1 MFDISFLAKMPDHRP
16 RYVLLFG
23 LMVII
28 ILTSSSCAQRTTGG
42 PNFVLPPDTGAWRLS
57 GNWRFHFGDDPAYA
71 SSGFAD
77 SSWQLVAVPDTWSR
91 RNLPSAGI
99 AWYRSMIA
107 ISDTAA
113 MGAIGLYFEHVHMAM
128 EVYWNGELIGSNGK
142 VANRAGEET
151 AGNDAFLCR
160 IPTGKIAN
168 GAHLLA
174 LRISNHHAV
183 SGGISLPPKIGGYK
197 KLADYQNA
205 HHYFYGFLFGIFFIS
220 GLYHLSLYWCGRAR
234 REYLLFA
241 LLSFGFAIFVFI
253 DPMSD
258 LFQANQHFFRLR
270 FQALWLDTLLLVAL
284 GYGFM
289 VTQFDYPHRWLMRL
303 VVAATLLLIPAVF
316 YRENIFDMGLEWQV
330 RNWWIQSTALGSVYL
345 SFWALKQRR
354 PGSLILVFGTLLL
367 GAGGFLS
374 VHLDSSL
381 IAFFAFAIFVFAMS
395 ITLSNKMS
403 VLENEVKKMMQVFR
417 LFVPD
422 QVLARIAKNGI
433 DSIRLGS
440 VEDGYASILFS
451 DIRSFATVAETLTPS
466 ETLGYLNAVM
476 QRMAPIVQAHNGFV
490 NQYVGDAI
498 MAIFYSPTHTR
509 DAVNSGIAMRHAL
522 RQYNLEREQ
531 RGEEHIEIGI
541 GINSGRVIMGTIG
554 SPTRMESAVIGDAVN
569 LASRIEQLT
578 KRYRVGILI
587 AENNYLELPDREK
600 YCSREVDVVQVKGKS
615 NVVTLYEI
623 FDADPAPL
631 KQQKIASL
639 ADYYQGVLY
648 YRAMEWEKAVEA
660 FSRCLKIY
668 PRDPVAELYVERCIL
683 YQRQPPPPEW
693 NGVTVLTAKE

>member
-1 MFDISFLAKMPDHRP
+1 MFDISLVAKRLDHRHG
-16 RYVLLFG
+16 YILLFG
-23 LMVII
+23 LIAVI
-28 ILTSSSCAQRTTGG
+28 LCAWSCAPQTTGSRDFIFKQAAG
-42 PNFVLPPDTGAWRLS
+42 SWRLA

-71 SSGFAD
+71 SAAFVD
-77 SSWQLVAVPDTWSR
+77 SSWQLLAVPDTWSQ

-99 AWYRSMIA
+99 AWYRSRIA
-107 ISDTAA
+107 INDTAA
-113 MGAIGLYFEHVHMAM
+113 MEAAGLFFEHVHVAM

-142 VANRAGEET
+142 VATRADKEI
-151 AGNDAFLCR
+151 AGDDAFLCQ
-160 IPTGKIAN
+160 IPAEKIAN
-168 GAHLLA
+168 ATHLLA
-174 LRISNHHAV
+174 LRVSNHHAV
-183 SGGISLPPKIGGYK
+183 SGGISLPPKIGGYN

-220 GLYHLSLYWCGRAR
+220 GLYHLALYWGGRTR

-241 LLSFGFAIFVFI
+241 LLSFGFAIFVFL
-253 DPMSD
+253 DPISD
-258 LFQANQHFFRLR
+258 LFHANQHFFKLR
-270 FQALWLDTLLLVAL
+270 FQALWIDTLLLVAL
-284 GYGFM
+284 AYGFM
-289 VTQFDYPHRWLMRL
+289 VAQFDYPHRWLMRL
-303 VVAATLLLIPAVF
+303 VVAATALLIPAVF
-316 YRENIFDMGLEWQV
+316 YRENIFDMGFEWQA

-354 PGSLILVFGTLLL
+354 PGSLLLIFGTLIL

-374 VHLDSSL
+374 AHRDSSL

-395 ITLSNKMS
+395 VTLSKKMS
-403 VLENEVKKMMQVFR
+403 ALENEIKKMMQVFR

-422 QVLARIAKNGI
+422 QVLARLAKNGI

-440 VEDGYASILFS
+440 VEDGHASILFS
-451 DIRSFATVAETLTPS
+451 DIRAFATVAETLTPS

-476 QRMAPIVQAHNGFV
+476 QRLAPIVQAHNGFV

-498 MAIFYSPTHTR
+498 MAIFYTPTHTR
-509 DAVNSGIAMRHAL
+509 DAVNSAIAMRHAL
-522 RQYNLEREQ
+522 QQYNLEREQ
-531 RGEEHIEIGI
+531 RGEERIEIGI

-600 YCSREVDVVQVKGKS
+600 YCSREVDVVQVKGKN

-623 FDADPAPL
+623 FDADPPPL
-631 KQQKIASL
+631 KQKKIASL